1 MADAPRT
8 MLASEGLRI
17 GGMFM
22 AKMAS
27 FRLGSQPVRVVRV
40 SDPEVSTEGGKRA
53 RQNIVLHPESGEAA
67 TLVVGWM
74 DVTNRTAELR
84 GFDAVA
90 EQFRA
95 RFGMPLDI
103 EAEAYH
109 KFLAAARGLL
119 EGEGFEVTVVREAP
133 KPPSPSPAAS
143 PPPASGRPGLGVWI
157 AIAVAAVAG
166 FVAAYLLFK

>member
-1 MADAPRT
+1 

-17 GGMFM
+17 GGLFM

-53 RQNIVLHPESGEAA
+53 RQNIALQPESGEAA

-84 GFDAVA
+84 DFEAVA
-90 EQFRA
+90 AQFHA

-103 EAEAYH
+103 EAEAYGA
-109 KFLAAARGLL
+109 FLGAARDLL
-119 EGEGFEVTVVREAP
+119 VGEGFEVSVVRAAP
-133 KPPSPSPAAS
+133 KPAAPQPVRS
-143 PPPASGRPGLGVWI
+143 AETGTRRWGAGVWI
-157 AIAVAAVAG
+157 AIALAAVAG
-166 FVAAYLLFK
+166 FVAAYLLFR